1 MEQSGLKLIQELS
14 AALDR
19 EKIRYCHWKSN
30 EALERSLS
38 GDNDLDLLIDPE
50 HRFQFPRLL
59 FRLGFKQAS
68 SPQDARYPGIF
79 HFYGH
84 DRESAKTVHVHVHY
98 RLIVGCDLIKNY
110 ELPFVIPYLDSARN
124 CHDLRVPSV
133 EFEYIVFVIRMV
145 LKRRLLAW
153 LVGHPDPRILV
164 QAFSRKGRPLLKGSE
179 AREWR
184 DFQPRVDRHKI
195 HDLLAKYLPAVDRKL
210 FAMCERSLE
219 PNAGRWAWLTA
230 GAALC
235 SALKSCQRHSTPIAF
250 ALAVYRRAESLIP
263 IISRYIPLGF
273 SRPRKRKLSAGGR
286 VIAFVGGDGSGK
298 TTNLKALEEWLGKT
312 FDVQTFHLG
321 KPPKGTARTLYRLI
335 SKAIRVLI
343 GNRPEAE
350 VKPLHAITD
359 ILVARGRW
367 KLAKAAASAAR
378 RGTVVICDRFPI
390 KGLELSEASLIPSM
404 NDGSRLISWLGAV
417 AQSYYDKIVSLGL
430 PHEIIVLRINP
441 QVSINRKP
449 EESPDFI
456 RPRLLEIWNANWN
469 AVGNSHVIDAAQPLE
484 NVLAKVRN
492 IVWNRLPGWAPHI
505 EIAEHAGAGKAHTGF
520 L

>member
-1 MEQSGLKLIQELS
+1 
-14 AALDR
+14 
-19 EKIRYCHWKSN
+19 
-30 EALERSLS
+30 
-38 GDNDLDLLIDPE
+38 
-50 HRFQFPRLL
+50 
-59 FRLGFKQAS
+59 
-68 SPQDARYPGIF
+68 
-79 HFYGH
+79 
-84 DRESAKTVHVHVHY
+84 
-98 RLIVGCDLIKNY
+98 
-110 ELPFVIPYLDSARN
+110 
-124 CHDLRVPSV
+124 
-133 EFEYIVFVIRMV
+133 MV

-164 QAFSRKGRPLLKGSE
+164 QAFSRKGRPPLKGSE

-184 DFQPRVDRHKI
+184 DFQSRVDRHKI

-230 GAALC
+230 GMALC

-250 ALAVYRRAESLIP
+250 AHAVYRRAESLIP
-263 IISRYIPLGF
+263 IISRYIPLGV

-321 KPPKGTARTLYRLI
+321 KPPQGTARTLYRLI

-367 KLAKAAASAAR
+367 KLAKAASSAAR
-378 RGTVVICDRFPI
+378 RGTVVICVMAESDHQVGHFP
-390 KGLELSEASLIPSM
+390 
-404 NDGSRLISWLGAV
+404 
-417 AQSYYDKIVSLGL
+417 
-430 PHEIIVLRINP
+430 
-441 QVSINRKP
+441 RK
-449 EESPDFI
+449 
-456 RPRLLEIWNANWN
+456 
-469 AVGNSHVIDAAQPLE
+469 
-484 NVLAKVRN
+484 
-492 IVWNRLPGWAPHI
+492 
-505 EIAEHAGAGKAHTGF
+505 
-520 L
+520 